1 MNDDPASAA
10 PESLAELASI
20 PEKATAAACFGSSTT
35 VGDHVVIPVA
45 EVTYGLGI
53 GYGYGS
59 GRTTREAAE
68 TEIGRGGGGGGG
80 GGSHV
85 RGVAVIHAS
94 PSGVEVHPIR
104 DETAITLASIAFAS
118 AATAIFARTLNKLI
132 RG

>member
-1 MNDDPASAA
+1 VNDDPANAA

-20 PEKATAAACFGSSTT
+20 PEKATAAACFGETSV
-35 VGDHVVIPVA
+35 VGDHLVIPVA
-45 EVTYGLGI
+45 EVTYGLGF
-53 GYGYGS
+53 GYGYGTNRS
-59 GRTTREAAE
+59 TREDAE
-68 TEIGRGGGGGGG
+68 SETGSGGGGGGG

-104 DETAITLASIAFAS
+104 DETALLLARMASIS
-118 AATAIFARTLNKLI
+118 ATIAIVARTLLKLI

>member
-1 MNDDPASAA
+1 MNDDPGNAA

-20 PEKATAAACFGSSTT
+20 PEKATASACFGDSTV

-45 EVTYGLGI
+45 EVTYGLGL

-59 GRTTREAAE
+59 GRSTRDDAE
-68 TEIGRGGGGGGG
+68 RDVGGGG

-94 PSGVEVHPIR
+94 PSGVAVHPIR
-104 DETAITLASIAFAS
+104 DETAITLASIAL
-118 AATAIFARTLNKLI
+118 AATATAIVARTLLKLI